1 MLSSGRYLLSLIND
15 ILDLSKV
22 EAGMLELELGT
33 FDFKQLLEG
42 SLVMV
47 KERAL
52 AHGMTLSLEIADD
65 VDTLTGDER
74 KVKQLLFNLLSNAL
88 KCCSISCLVT

>member
-1 MLSSGRYLLSLIND
+1 MPSKRYLDDILSSGRYLLSLIND

-33 FDFKQLLEG
+33 FDLRQLLEG

-47 KERAL
+47 KERAWRTTSHCRWRL
-52 AHGMTLSLEIADD
+52 RT
-65 VDTLTGDER
+65 T
-74 KVKQLLFNLLSNAL
+74 
-88 KCCSISCLVT
+88 

>member
-1 MLSSGRYLLSLIND
+1 MSSGRYLLSLIND

-22 EAGMLELELGT
+22 EAGRLELELST
-33 FDFKQLLEG
+33 FDLRQLLEG

-52 AHGMTLSLEIADD
+52 AHDITLSLEIADD
-65 VDTLTGDER
+65 IDTLTGDER
-74 KVKQLLFNLLSNAL
+74 R
-88 KCCSISCLVT
+88 